1 MTIIITL
8 ALIAILSTAAEAF
21 AFEPKKPVVN
31 QNQKVCVACPN
42 PRMIVCRCS
51 KK

>member
-1 MTIIITL
+1 MTLIITL

-21 AFEPKKPVVN
+21 AVDSKKPVVN